1 MSKEDLDF
9 LYKDLFVKPQLC
21 GPNFGQDD
29 ATVSVYRENTNKIY
43 IPRFFGIERYGI
55 PNKNTLTSGDDN
67 NVDFA
72 KSLRDYQEN
81 IINIYLNY
89 VKSKVSNNPESI
101 NGNGA
106 ILEVPCGRGKTVIAL
121 KLFLN

>member
-1 MSKEDLDF
+1 M
-9 LYKDLFVKPQLC
+9 
-21 GPNFGQDD
+21 
-29 ATVSVYRENTNKIY
+29 
-43 IPRFFGIERYGI
+43 
-55 PNKNTLTSGDDN
+55 TSGDDI

-89 VKSKVSNNPESI
+89 VKSTVSNNPESI

-106 ILEVPCGRGKTVIAL
+106 ILEVPCGRGKNCNGVKNYFRISKENTYHSA
-121 KLFLN
+121 